1 MNPAERRIITKRLK
15 WVSLMK
21 ASTPCFSRAKAS
33 SAMVASYCLVSRLL
47 SGFGVVSI
55 GLGDQACDE
64 GAEER
69 LAPATGVVDELEEAE
84 IGRQL
89 LLRDATER
97 PQPGSQQRP
106 EAFGRVDVDLAKA
119 VAILVTGILAAAMA
133 DSLVPVAPVLQAGV
147 DVVLVG
153 VDEGALG
160 DAGLDDRSDRRLPD
174 VGQHSDHHLAATLQ
188 QAQDRR
194 LLLRQRAAPGRTPQ
208 PPASPRTPLL
218 ATAAGLPL
226 CPAVT

>member
-1 MNPAERRIITKRLK
+1 
-15 WVSLMK
+15 
-21 ASTPCFSRAKAS
+21 
-33 SAMVASYCLVSRLL
+33 VA
-47 SGFGVVSI
+47 SI

-89 LLRDATER
+89 LLRDATVR
-97 PQPGSQQRP
+97 PQPGTQQRP
-106 EAFGRVDVDLAKA
+106 EALGRVDVDLAKA
-119 VAILVTGILAAAMA
+119 VAIVVAGLLAVAMA
-133 DSLVPVAPVLQAGV
+133 DGLVPVAPVLQAGI

-153 VDEGALG
+153 VHQGALG
-160 DAGLDDRSDRRLPD
+160 DAGLDHRSDRRLLD
-174 VGQHSDHHLAATLQ
+174 IGQHADHHLAATLQ

-194 LLLRQRAAPGRTPQ
+194 LLLRQRAAAGCSPQ
-208 PPASPRTPLL
+208 PPAAPGAPFL

-226 CPAVT
+226 CPATT